1 MLHLPESRRPVLVN
15 QVAVQRKLLPHQRR
29 LVVAVK
35 SGWLQPDLLE
45 AGAQVVQGSPGAEM
59 L

>member
-15 QVAVQRKLLPHQRR
+15 QLAVQRKLLPHQRPV
-29 LVVAVK
+29 VVAVK
-35 SGWLQPDLLE
+35 SVWLQPDLLE
-45 AGAQVVQGSPGAEM
+45 AGARVVQGSAGAEM